1 MAAHE
6 KFDFKTLEAVKAKAQ
21 ELGAGLSF
29 RDDLSPLFQPRKVGG
44 RTAPNSMA
52 VLLLPTVAQA
62 QADGNEGRISSM
74 ISMSLRY
81 SCYMGVLCIG
91 IFTIFGSQLGVGV
104 FHDQNAGTFITI
116 LSWLCP
122 FMYLATTMGSI
133 LNGLGKTSTTF
144 IQNVTAL
151 FVRLAF
157 VLFGIPKFG
166 IMAYLIG
173 MLASE
178 LLLALMHIFSLKKQV
193 SFSWNAWDMIV
204 KPALLMVMAIG
215 IYYAA
220 SSVCDPFA
228 ALPLFIKTG
237 FHILIL
243 SLCYLLL
250 LAGAHFFKREIQAE

>member
-1 MAAHE
+1 
-6 KFDFKTLEAVKAKAQ
+6 
-21 ELGAGLSF
+21 
-29 RDDLSPLFQPRKVGG
+29 
-44 RTAPNSMA
+44 
-52 VLLLPTVAQA
+52 
-62 QADGNEGRISSM
+62 
-74 ISMSLRY
+74 MSLRY
-81 SCYMGVLCIG
+81 CLYVGILCIG
-91 IFTIFGSQLGVGV
+91 IFTLFGNDLGVSV
-104 FHDQNAGTFITI
+104 FKDENAGSFIMT
-116 LSWLCP
+116 LAWLCP
-122 FMYLATTMGSI
+122 FLYLVTTMGSI

-220 SSVCDPFA
+220 SSVCDPLA

>member
-1 MAAHE
+1 M
-6 KFDFKTLEAVKAKAQ
+6 
-21 ELGAGLSF
+21 
-29 RDDLSPLFQPRKVGG
+29 
-44 RTAPNSMA
+44 
-52 VLLLPTVAQA
+52 
-62 QADGNEGRISSM
+62 
-74 ISMSLRY
+74 
-81 SCYMGVLCIG
+81 
-91 IFTIFGSQLGVGV
+91 
-104 FHDQNAGTFITI
+104 
-116 LSWLCP
+116 
-122 FMYLATTMGSI
+122 
-133 LNGLGKTSTTF
+133 
-144 IQNVTAL
+144 TAL

-193 SFSWNAWDMIV
+193 AFSWNAWDMIV

-220 SSVCDPFA
+220 GSVCDPFA
-228 ALPLFIKTG
+228 ALPLFIRTG

-250 LAGAHFFKREIQAE
+250 LAGAHFFKREIQAD